1 MSKREV
7 GNPQIS
13 SAETVNANFG
23 FYRPEAAVR
32 TLDPSAPALAP
43 LLLGFFHFYLSIFD
57 PERHAIS
64 ISHETSLIDKAE
76 YRKELMERF

>member
-1 MSKREV
+1 M

-13 SAETVNANFG
+13 SAETVHANFG
-23 FYRPEAAVR
+23 FYRLEPAVH
-32 TLDPSAPALAP
+32 TLDSSEHTLAP

-57 PERHAIS
+57 PESHAIS
-64 ISHETSLIDKAE
+64 ISHETSLIDKGE

>member
-1 MSKREV
+1 MH
-7 GNPQIS
+7 
-13 SAETVNANFG
+13 ANFG
-23 FYRPEAAVR
+23 FYRPEPAVH
-32 TLDPSAPALAP
+32 TKDLSVPTLAP

-76 YRKELMERF
+76 YRKELMEKF